1 MPNASDVLGKT
12 LLPLLSVV
20 GAIGLLAFVIY
31 LIRSWLRDNDG
42 PAASDHQLLAG
53 YREMNLQGELTDEE
67 YRIIKS
73 RMASRLG
80 PTARP
85 ANGTPAPST
94 ENLGKD

>member
-1 MPNASDVLGKT
+1 MPNASDILGKT

-73 RMASRLG
+73 RLASRLG

-85 ANGTPAPST
+85 AEGPPAPST